1 MRSLVSSRNFKL
13 TINNDIVSAMVP
25 LADMLNHSNTCQTT
39 WSFNDRLQSYQMLAK
54 APIKIG
60 AEITDSYGVKPMDN
74 YFMYYGFVL
83 LDSEVRLFVEFENFN
98 GYIKSNINQSGFNS
112 LLTYVRSKVTNNS
125 YSNYYKDRHSE
136 LKVMQF
142 VYELLDQM
150 KKKYPHTKN
159 YYLKHKEKGSQNKK
173 NAYTIMAGEL
183 KIIEELL
190 NKVSL
195 IIKYLSGKKV
205 KIEYDDVNKYILN
218 NIIRQ

>member
-1 MRSLVSSRNFKL
+1 
-13 TINNDIVSAMVP
+13 
-25 LADMLNHSNTCQTT
+25 
-39 WSFNDRLQSYQMLAK
+39 
-54 APIKIG
+54 
-60 AEITDSYGVKPMDN
+60 
-74 YFMYYGFVL
+74 
-83 LDSEVRLFVEFENFN
+83 
-98 GYIKSNINQSGFNS
+98 
-112 LLTYVRSKVTNNS
+112 
-125 YSNYYKDRHSE
+125 
-136 LKVMQF
+136 MQF
-142 VYELLDQM
+142 VYELLNEM

-205 KIEYDDVNKYILN
+205 KIEYEDVNKYILN